1 MRTPE
6 ERKDANSWEI
16 EVLWVF
22 EAKGCGRGGSK
33 EESVTVCTQG
43 GVLEKLVEDGGFVVK
58 MRMPGGGS
66 WKIGYAWTAGRIR
79 HHW

>member
-1 MRTPE
+1 M
-6 ERKDANSWEI
+6 
-16 EVLWVF
+16 
-22 EAKGCGRGGSK
+22 
-33 EESVTVCTQG
+33 CTQG